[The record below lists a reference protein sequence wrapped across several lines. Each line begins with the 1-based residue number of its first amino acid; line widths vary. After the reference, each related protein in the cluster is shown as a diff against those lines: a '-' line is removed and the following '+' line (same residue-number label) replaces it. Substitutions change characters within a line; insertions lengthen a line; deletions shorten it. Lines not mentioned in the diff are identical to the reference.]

1 MSDSRFPTG
10 LERRKEDY
18 GLITGQSHYVDDLR
32 SPPGRPPV
40 LYMAVV
46 RSIYAHAKIEHIDLD
61 AARALPGVVAAFE
74 GAELVRSMPT
84 FESIPLPGLKVPDRR
99 PLAVG
104 RARYVGDPIA
114 VVLAEDPY
122 TAMDASDLVE
132 VEYRALPSV
141 TDLEAALA
149 PDAPLL
155 YDQFGSNV
163 AFHSLTSGGNI
174 QEAFERADHTF
185 HMRLVNQRLAPSSLE
200 ARACMFDFDAVSGQL
215 LAWVSTQSVY
225 RVRDALARFL
235 GLDPSHVTVHNA
247 EVGGAFG
254 VKTVLIG
261 EEIAAAALAM
271 KYGRPVK
278 WIEGRGENLQA
289 QAQGRGQVSYVEA
302 AYRSDG
308 GLLGLKLRSIA
319 DMGAFL
325 LWVTAMVPN
334 RVPSLLSC

>member
-1 MSDSRFPTG
+1 MSDSRLPTG

-32 SPPGRPPV
+32 PPPGRPSA
-40 LYMAVV
+40 LHMAVV
-46 RSIYAHAKIEHIDLD
+46 RSIYAHAKIEHINLD

-84 FESIPLPGLKVPDRR
+84 FDSIPVPNLKDPELR
-99 PLAVG
+99 PLAVD

-114 VVLAEDPY
+114 VVVAENAY

-132 VEYRALPSV
+132 VEYTVLPAV
-141 TDLEAALA
+141 TELEAALA

-163 AFHSLTSGGNI
+163 AFHSRSSGGNI

-185 HMRLVNQRLAPSSLE
+185 QMRLVNQRLAPSSLE
-200 ARACMFDFDAVSGQL
+200 SRACMFDFDSASGQL

-235 GLDPSHVTVHNA
+235 GLDASHVTVHNP

-254 VKTVLIG
+254 VKTALIG
-261 EEIAAAALAM
+261 EEIVAAALAM

-289 QAQGRGQVSYVEA
+289 QAQ
-302 AYRSDG
+302 
-308 GLLGLKLRSIA
+308 
-319 DMGAFL
+319 
-325 LWVTAMVPN
+325 
-334 RVPSLLSC
+334 